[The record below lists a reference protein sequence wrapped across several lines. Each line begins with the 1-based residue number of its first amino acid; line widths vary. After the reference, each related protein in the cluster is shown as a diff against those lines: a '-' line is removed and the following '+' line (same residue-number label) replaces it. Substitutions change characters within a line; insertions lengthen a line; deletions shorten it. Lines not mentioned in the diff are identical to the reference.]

1 MQVKNFQCASAS
13 SLLMPDH
20 GNIYDEINIEFLN
33 MLLLSRKVQKEE
45 RGSHEGDYEEYKVCF
60 TSYH

>member
-1 MQVKNFQCASAS
+1 MS
-13 SLLMPDH
+13 DH
-20 GNIYDEINIEFLN
+20 GDVYDEINIEFLN
-33 MLLLSRKVQKEE
+33 MFLLSRKVQKED